1 MDFGKLDSLQGV
13 TFTLP
18 QDAPLTQE
26 VLGLASQEP
35 LQLYTGLPILSDA
48 GYVGRLYPKGVA
60 SREYFRLYSQRFN
73 TLEFNTTHYGI
84 PKAETVRHWARSV
97 ENNFRYCPKVPQSV
111 SHSGN
116 LMKTLTDRDLFL
128 EVIQLL
134 GDNLGTQFIQFPPQF
149 GPERLLELIEFLRQ
163 WPSEFSL
170 AVELR
175 DAAWFEPGQPAWM
188 ELCQFLR
195 EQGIG
200 LVITDVSG
208 RRDVLHMTLTVPE
221 VFVRFNGYGLHPT
234 DYSRT
239 DSWIKRLRTWQQMGL
254 QRAYFFQHQ
263 PHPPNSLDMI
273 TYMAKKWNR
282 EGEPAMAVPRLENPN
297 AQQSLF

>member
-1 MDFGKLDSLQGV
+1 MDFGKLESLQGA

-18 QDAPLTQE
+18 QDAAMTHEVLTQAAKQP
-26 VLGLASQEP
+26 LA
-35 LQLYTGLPILSDA
+35 LYAGLPILSDP

-60 SREYFRLYSQRFN
+60 SREFFRLYSQRFN

-97 ENNFRYCPKVPQSV
+97 NASFRYCPKVPQSI

-116 LMKTLTDRDLFL
+116 LMKTLADRDSFL

-134 GDNLGTQFIQFPPQF
+134 GEKLGTQFIQFPPQF
-149 GPERLLELIEFLRQ
+149 GPERLPELIEFLKQ
-163 WPSEFSL
+163 WPKEVPL

-175 DAAWFEPGQPAWM
+175 DAAWFEPGQGAWV
-188 ELCQFLR
+188 ELCQFLN
-195 EQGIG
+195 EKGIG

-208 RRDVLHMTLTVPE
+208 RRDVLHMTLTLPE

-239 DSWIKRLRTWQQMGL
+239 DDWIDRLRAWQRLGL
-254 QRAYFFQHQ
+254 QRVYFFQHQ

-273 TYMAKKWNR
+273 TYMAQQWNKT
-282 EGEPAMAVPRLENPN
+282 GTPHMAVPRLENPD